1 MNTGIAM
8 HGKRLII
15 FCFLLLPS
23 ASFSD
28 GPEEFTLTDVV
39 IRNAPAGEDELSNPD
54 YQSVNK
60 HRKDINITI
69 QKNGEQIIVDAYFTV
84 PVSSQWVWE
93 TLTDFDNTHSF
104 ISSVQSSKVIIRT
117 GNTLHV
123 TQNSII
129 KISLATFNFESV
141 REVNLIPFKE
151 IKEIKERM
159 ISGNMRKMEETT
171 QIIPG
176 GDQTHISYHA
186 NIIPDIWILKYI
198 GHVFIED
205 EAREQFREIRD
216 EIIRRKKTG
225 YRPGMMKNTL
235 RHIQNSESRYNFP

>member
-1 MNTGIAM
+1 M

-23 ASFSD
+23 VSFSD
-28 GPEEFTLTDVV
+28 EPDEVTLKDVA
-39 IRNAPAGEDELSNPD
+39 IRNTPAGEAKLSNSN

-60 HRKDINITI
+60 HQKDINITI
-69 QKNGEQIIVDAYFTV
+69 QNDGKKIIVDAYFTV
-84 PVSSQWVWE
+84 PVNSQLVWE
-93 TLTDFDNTHSF
+93 TLTDFDNIPSF
-104 ISSVQSSKVIIRT
+104 ISSVQSSEIINRT

-129 KISLATFNFESV
+129 RFSVITFNFESV
-141 REVNLIPFKE
+141 REVNLVPFKE
-151 IKEIKERM
+151 INERM

-171 QIIPG
+171 QIIPE

-186 NIIPDIWILKYI
+186 NIIPDMWILKYI

-205 EAREQFREIRD
+205 EAREHFQEFRD
-216 EIIRRKKTG
+216 EVIRRKKIG

-235 RHIQNSESRYNFP
+235 RHIQNLESRYNFP

>member
-1 MNTGIAM
+1 MSTGIVM

-23 ASFSD
+23 VSFSD
-28 GPEEFTLTDVV
+28 GPEEFTLTNVV
-39 IRNAPAGEDELSNPD
+39 IRNAPAGKDELSNSD

-69 QKNGEQIIVDAYFTV
+69 QKNGEQIIVDVHFTV
-84 PVSSQWVWE
+84 PVSSQWAWE

-104 ISSVQSSKVIIRT
+104 ISSVQSSKVINRT

-129 KISLATFNFESV
+129 RISVATFNFESV
-141 REVNLIPFKE
+141 REVNLVPF
-151 IKEIKERM
+151 KEIKERM
-159 ISGNMRKMEETT
+159 ISGNMRKMEEIT
-171 QIIPG
+171 QIIPE
-176 GDQTHISYHA
+176 GDQTRISYHA

-235 RHIQNSESRYNFP
+235 RHIQNSERQYNFP

>member
-1 MNTGIAM
+1 MSTGLVM

-23 ASFSD
+23 VSFSD

-39 IRNAPAGEDELSNPD
+39 IRNAPAGEDELSNSD
-54 YQSVNK
+54 FLSVNQ
-60 HRKDINITI
+60 HQKDINITI
-69 QKNGEQIIVDAYFTV
+69 QKNGEQIIVDVYFTV

-104 ISSVQSSKVIIRT
+104 ISSVQSSKVINRT

-123 TQNSII
+123 TQKSII
-129 KISLATFNFESV
+129 RVSVATFNFESV
-141 REVNLIPFKE
+141 REVNLVPFKE
-151 IKEIKERM
+151 INERM
-159 ISGNMRKMEETT
+159 ISGNMRKMEEIT
-171 QIIPG
+171 QIIPK
-176 GDQTHISYHA
+176 GDQTRISYHA
-186 NIIPDIWILKYI
+186 NIIPDIWIFKYI

-205 EAREQFREIRD
+205 AAREQFREIRD

-235 RHIQNSESRYNFP
+235 RHIQNSERRYNFP